1 MLRRGG
7 KRIRMDDPPED
18 YETPFTPY
26 SVQPQTPM
34 DVQGY
39 KLLYILNENMMNPVV
54 FIFFF
59 FNYVCIGICME
70 VDTMDNSMNLSTQ
83 TLGRAPLPH
92 QELIMIKLLAKIST
106 ISMCSIQT

>member
-39 KLLYILNENMMNPVV
+39 KQLHI
-54 FIFFF
+54 
-59 FNYVCIGICME
+59 
-70 VDTMDNSMNLSTQ
+70 
-83 TLGRAPLPH
+83 
-92 QELIMIKLLAKIST
+92 
-106 ISMCSIQT
+106 